1 MNTSEFLNITS
12 LIVPDRTAIIFDGK
26 RISYSELALRVA
38 RLANA
43 LRDLGVKS
51 GDRIA
56 TMEVNCNE
64 HIEAYFAAAKLDAIY
79 VPINFR
85 ATESELEYMLNDS
98 SYCVTCGI
106 QIYRHDWSYLH

>member
-56 TMEVNCNE
+56 T
-64 HIEAYFAAAKLDAIY
+64 I
-79 VPINFR
+79 
-85 ATESELEYMLNDS
+85 
-98 SYCVTCGI
+98 
-106 QIYRHDWSYLH
+106 